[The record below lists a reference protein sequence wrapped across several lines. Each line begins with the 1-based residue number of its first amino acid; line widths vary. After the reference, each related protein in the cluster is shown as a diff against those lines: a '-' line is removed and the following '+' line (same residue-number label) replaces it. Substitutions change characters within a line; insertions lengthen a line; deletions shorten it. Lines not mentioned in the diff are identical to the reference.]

1 MRRYLL
7 LFSLFLIAC
16 SGFGSWPVYLA
27 AMGLLL
33 SLLALDTWKADRRA
47 FISCLLVAAAILWE
61 PSLTYSTSLLA
72 VLLFVT
78 GRKTEAVAI
87 LFSHFPLLLSPFIA
101 LAPWIISPWL
111 GGILFITGELLAG
124 KLPQTGKI
132 LLTSVTFPAYGLALL
147 AATASSW
154 QLSPVNVPQVG
165 PGYQIGAAIE
175 KITGQKQKGT
185 GQLIYNNQTPQQISL
200 TGTLYLDHDART
212 AWDDGNFCQKR
223 PWGNNTLMAGEPLR
237 MAVSRDGM
245 LISNWG
251 ASLNRNTTHTL
262 YALMDGLRPIPLATN
277 DKGHLVLADSDFAV
291 NGMAPSQASLIRRL
305 TGTDTPI
312 ILFHSACALILLI
325 LPWYSRTWFP
335 LILAAAYLLAANW
348 PQAGEIRYVG
358 RHHHWPHTELGEG
371 LARIL
376 QDQGI
381 NARFGTL
388 NTQILVVGTGHS
400 ARVRKEKLIILE
412 PGARVT
418 HQGAVYKAEDLPMGT
433 WSGISDARPIL
444 RNGEKL
450 PSPIIREGD
459 ITIIATGTPALL
471 PPQHLRLE

>member
-7 LFSLFLIAC
+7 PFSLFLIAC

-33 SLLALDTWKADRRA
+33 SLLALDTWKANRRA
-47 FISCLLVAAAILWE
+47 FLSCLLVAAAILRE
-61 PSLTYSTSLLA
+61 PSLAYSTSLLA
-72 VLLFVT
+72 VLLFIA
-78 GRKTEAVAI
+78 GRKTEAAAI
-87 LFSHFPLLLSPFIA
+87 LFSHLPLLLSPFIPV
-101 LAPWIISPWL
+101 APWIITPWL
-111 GGILFITGELLAG
+111 GGLLFITGELLAG
-124 KLPQTGKI
+124 KLPRTGKI
-132 LLTSVTFPAYGLALL
+132 LISLTVPAYGLALL
-147 AATASSW
+147 VATASSW
-154 QLSPVNVPQVG
+154 QLSPVHVPQVG

-223 PWGNNTLMAGEPLR
+223 PWGSNTLMAGEPLR
-237 MAVSRDGM
+237 MAIRRDGM

-291 NGMAPSQASLIRRL
+291 NGMAPFQTSLIRRL
-305 TGTDTPI
+305 TGTDTPL
-312 ILFHSACALILLI
+312 ILFHGTCALALLI

-335 LILAAAYLLAANW
+335 VMLATLYLLIVSW
-348 PQAGEIRYVG
+348 PREGEIRYVG

-418 HQGAVYKAEDLPMGT
+418 HQGAVYAAANLPMGT
-433 WSGISDARPIL
+433 WDGIRDARPIL

-459 ITIIATGTPALL
+459 ITIIATGTPVLL